1 MDSEIASA
9 AAEWGALPRRPGIQ
23 PLYPNPRPTQPPP
36 TAGFPVSSSPTPRL
50 RTWPS
55 PSPRTPW
62 VLSGRTSSASKQGN
76 LTHTPS
82 PLPLSVQKKSWSVGR
97 APDPTE
103 PPGLALCWVGSKK
116 EPGLAGLPGALRF
129 ARLEQPSGGTLHQ
142 SAGAAA
148 PRPRRPPRSPRPG
161 DARAPS
167 TAGAPR
173 SKPERQQPRTL
184 LFRPPPRRGARGP
197 QKHLPLALPHPFPSP
212 PTRPA
217 RRGVALG
224 FREGSAALCPR
235 RPQSCPPKWRC
246 ASGRRGR
253 AARETPRQPAPCA
266 CGRCP
271 SWWSPACCSW

>member
-1 MDSEIASA
+1 M
-9 AAEWGALPRRPGIQ
+9 LPQSGVPFRDVLGSSP
-23 PLYPNPRPTQPPP
+23 PTPNPCPTQPPP
-36 TAGFPVSSSPTPRL
+36 TAGFPVSSFPTPRL
-50 RTWPS
+50 RTLPS

-82 PLPLSVQKKSWSVGR
+82 PLPLPLQKKSWSVAR

-103 PPGLALCWVGSKK
+103 PHRLALCWVGSEK

-129 ARLEQPSGGTLHQ
+129 ARLEQPSEGTLHQ
-142 SAGAAA
+142 SARAAA
-148 PRPRRPPRSPRPG
+148 PCSRGPPALTPTRGRRSPRH
-161 DARAPS
+161 RW
-167 TAGAPR
+167 TPR
-173 SKPERQQPRTL
+173 STPERQRPRTL

-217 RRGVALG
+217 RRGVALE
-224 FREGSAALCPR
+224 FREGSAARCPR

-253 AARETPRQPAPCA
+253 AARETPRHPAPCA